1 METYKIVLQ
10 SDTAF
15 FRNEVTCTSV
25 QESFNCPPLSTIHG
39 LIAAAYGE
47 YRYDIDI
54 GYFFE
59 FRHKCTD
66 FELVMRKN
74 DSHKDRFK
82 KYIND
87 ERFDRND
94 ILRGCFGTVPVR
106 REILFNCRLVLYLN
120 DKDIAESFKS
130 PYYALV
136 FGRLEDLASISEKP
150 KKIDIISVKEPVR
163 FGKTIIPFSEGKNIP
178 GRITKLNIQISDS
191 NPRKVNKAGIYNIV
205 DKFWENIPLNFMP
218 YYDPD
223 ENLGIYF
230 HKGFKDV

>member
-1 METYKIVLQ
+1 METYKITLK
-10 SDTAF
+10 SGTAF

-25 QESFNCPPLSTIHG
+25 QESLNCPPLSTIHG

-59 FRHKCTD
+59 FQHKCTD
-66 FELVMRKN
+66 FELVMTEN
-74 DSHKDRFK
+74 ESYKDRFK

-106 REILFNCRLVLYLN
+106 REVLFNCKLVLYLS
-120 DKDIAESFKS
+120 DKDIANSFIS
-130 PYYALV
+130 PYYALAL
-136 FGRLEDLASISEKP
+136 GRLEDLAFIFEKP
-150 KKIDIISVKEPVR
+150 KKIDVVPIKKPVR
-163 FGKTIIPFSEGKNIP
+163 FGKTIIPFSEGQNVP
-178 GRITKLNIQISDS
+178 GRITKLNVQISDS
-191 NPRKVNKAGIYNIV
+191 NPRKINKAGIYNIV
-205 DKFWENIPLNFMP
+205 DKFWENIPLNFML

-223 ENLGIYF
+223 EDLGVYF
-230 HKGFKDV
+230 HKGSKDV

>member
-1 METYKIVLQ
+1 
-10 SDTAF
+10 
-15 FRNEVTCTSV
+15 
-25 QESFNCPPLSTIHG
+25 

-59 FRHKCTD
+59 FQYKCTD
-66 FELVMRKN
+66 FELVMREYN
-74 DSHKDRFK
+74 SNKDRKKIDNRFK
-82 KYIND
+82 KYIDD

-120 DKDIAESFKS
+120 DKDIADSFES
-130 PYYALV
+130 PYYALAL
-136 FGRLEDLASISEKP
+136 GRLEDLASVAEKP
-150 KKIDIISVKEPVR
+150 KKIEMAHIKEPVR

-191 NPRKVNKAGIYNIV
+191 NPRKVNKAEIYNIV
-205 DKFWENIPLNFMP
+205 DKFWENIPLNFML